1 MAIDST
7 NYTAFAT
14 YQNTVAAATAGVLI
28 TDTFNS
34 WRKKTNGLI
43 VLLDGTASGSGLSPA
58 NLSAG
63 RPYWNSAGATII
75 AGGTDGAGSAVTT
88 GIALTVKAAS
98 TVDAMRITQTGV
110 GDALCIPD
118 SGGTTPFIVA
128 SSGKVIVGH
137 TAALQFTNRA
147 TTTAALLPPRI
158 GVMGST
164 TTSSVAIFQSSTDA
178 YGGVLAFVK
187 SKGSSSNRTIVAAGD
202 SLGIIDWQGYAT
214 AALNITAAAIEAKAE
229 GTVTASTVPGVLTF
243 STNAGNTLTEHMR
256 IDSVGNIGIGKTAA
270 AGVKLDVFGA
280 VTASGV
286 ITGNSLKIGTGFTI
300 SNAGAISGVTGLELN
315 AATNFGTLGV
325 LSGGSLSIGSGGVF
339 VVSAAGA
346 VSGVTTLG
354 ASGRVT
360 CVGLTSA
367 LGIAAGGAVTGVT
380 TLGASGAITCV
391 GLNAG
396 SGGITGAGAVTGVT
410 TLGATGAV
418 TCGSLTSNGGI
429 AAGGAVTG
437 VTTLTVA
444 GAVTGVTTLGASGVI
459 TCGSLTS
466 NGGIAAGG
474 AVTGVSTLTVAGAV
488 TGVTTLTATGAVTCV
503 GLNAGSG
510 GISNAGAVSGVTALT
525 ATSAVTCGGQLTINN
540 TGQTNEGGQI
550 DLVGASGY
558 TTQVIDSYQNKLRFL
573 GGASGQ
579 VYFDN
584 GSIVANGGL
593 HINNGNPTIYL
604 QDTSNRSAMLHVNSN
619 EFYILRGTGPN
630 SIVYDGGPGGRHPL
644 TINLDN
650 GYASFSSTI
659 NTPGQ
664 MQASSFY
671 VTSSLRYKQNVQPLS
686 NALSLV
692 EKLQGVTFD
701 WKESGLSD
709 IGLIAEQVNEVL
721 PEFVCRDEEGLIMA
735 VDYGKIT
742 SVLIE
747 AVKELAAMVKSKN

>member
-437 VTTLTVA
+437 V
-444 GAVTGVTTLGASGVI
+444 
-459 TCGSLTS
+459 
-466 NGGIAAGG
+466 
-474 AVTGVSTLTVAGAV
+474 STLTVAGAV

>member
-58 NLSAG
+58 NLS
-63 RPYWNSAGATII
+63 RGAY
-75 AGGTDGAGSAVTT
+75 ADGAGSAVTT

-396 SGGITGAGAVTGVT
+396 SGGI
-410 TLGATGAV
+410 
-418 TCGSLTSNGGI
+418 
-429 AAGGAVTG
+429 
-437 VTTLTVA
+437 
-444 GAVTGVTTLGASGVI
+444 
-459 TCGSLTS
+459 
-466 NGGIAAGG
+466 
-474 AVTGVSTLTVAGAV
+474 
-488 TGVTTLTATGAVTCV
+488 
-503 GLNAGSG
+503 
-510 GISNAGAVSGVTALT
+510 SNAGAVSGVTALT